1 MANTKNISDR
11 QERKA
16 KKRELRRGL
25 KVQFGSLNKDQKR
38 RFRKSE
44 IVGLRKWVA
53 EELNKA

>member
-16 KKRELRRGL
+16 KKREQRADFKAL
-25 KVQFGSLNKDQKR
+25 FMSLDKNEKR

-44 IVGLRKWVA
+44 TVGLRKWVA
-53 EELNKA
+53 EEKKSS

>member
-16 KKRELRRGL
+16 KKRTLRRGL
-25 KVQFGSLNKDQKR
+25 KSEFGNLNQDQKR

-44 IVGLRKWVA
+44 IDGLRKWIA
-53 EELNKA
+53 EELNKD